1 MGNKFFNNIN
11 NQDDMGSTNNSFGNN
26 DNFKDLE
33 TNKKNSEEFDR
44 VMDNASKKYD
54 SYLDRNNI
62 FVRLVLF
69 CLFAF
74 IVLGCLYYAILWFTN
89 INIDTM

>member
-11 NQDDMGSTNNSFGNN
+11 NQDDMGNTNNSFGNN

-54 SYLDRNNI
+54 SCLDRNNI

-89 INIDTM
+89 N

>member
-11 NQDDMGSTNNSFGNN
+11 SQDDMGNTNNSFGNN

-89 INIDTM
+89 N

>member
-11 NQDDMGSTNNSFGNN
+11 NQDDMVNTNNSFGNN

-89 INIDTM
+89 N

>member
-11 NQDDMGSTNNSFGNN
+11 NQDDMGNTNNSFGNN

-44 VMDNASKKYD
+44 VMDNASKKYA

-89 INIDTM
+89 N

>member
-11 NQDDMGSTNNSFGNN
+11 NQDDMGNTNNSFGNN
-26 DNFKDLE
+26 DDFKDLE

-89 INIDTM
+89 N

>member
-1 MGNKFFNNIN
+1 MGNKFFNNID
-11 NQDDMGSTNNSFGNN
+11 NQDDMGNTNNSFGNN

-62 FVRLVLF
+62 FVRIVLF

-89 INIDTM
+89 N

>member
-11 NQDDMGSTNNSFGNN
+11 NQDDMWNTNNSFGNN

-89 INIDTM
+89 N

>member
-11 NQDDMGSTNNSFGNN
+11 NQDDMGNTNNSFGNN
-26 DNFKDLE
+26 DNFKNLE

-89 INIDTM
+89 N

>member
-1 MGNKFFNNIN
+1 MGNKFFNNN
-11 NQDDMGSTNNSFGNN
+11 NNLDDIGNTNDSVDNN
-26 DNFKDLE
+26 DNFKNLE

-89 INIDTM
+89 N

>member
-11 NQDDMGSTNNSFGNN
+11 NQDDMGNTNNSFGNN
-26 DNFKDLE
+26 DNFKNLE

-62 FVRLVLF
+62 FVRIVLF

-89 INIDTM
+89 N

>member
-11 NQDDMGSTNNSFGNN
+11 NQDDMGNTNNSFGNN

-62 FVRLVLF
+62 FVRLALF

-89 INIDTM
+89 N

>member
-1 MGNKFFNNIN
+1 MGKKFFNNIN
-11 NQDDMGSTNNSFGNN
+11 NLDDIGNTNDSVDNN
-26 DNFKDLE
+26 DNFKNLE

-62 FVRLVLF
+62 FFRLVLF

-74 IVLGCLYYAILWFTN
+74 IVFGCLYYAILWFTN
-89 INIDTM
+89 N

>member
-11 NQDDMGSTNNSFGNN
+11 NQDDMGNTNNSFGNN

-74 IVLGCLYYAILWFTN
+74 IVIGCLYYSILLFTN
-89 INIDTM
+89 N

>member
-1 MGNKFFNNIN
+1 
-11 NQDDMGSTNNSFGNN
+11 
-26 DNFKDLE
+26 
-33 TNKKNSEEFDR
+33 
-44 VMDNASKKYD
+44 MDNASKKYD

-89 INIDTM
+89 N

>member
-11 NQDDMGSTNNSFGNN
+11 NQDDMGNTNNSFGNN

-62 FVRLVLF
+62 FVRIVLF

-89 INIDTM
+89 N

>member
-1 MGNKFFNNIN
+1 MGN
-11 NQDDMGSTNNSFGNN
+11 TNNSFGNN

-89 INIDTM
+89 N

>member
-11 NQDDMGSTNNSFGNN
+11 NQVDMGNTNNSFDNN

-89 INIDTM
+89 N

>member
-1 MGNKFFNNIN
+1 MGNRFFNNIN
-11 NQDDMGSTNNSFGNN
+11 NLDDIGNTNDSFGNN

-89 INIDTM
+89 N

>member
-11 NQDDMGSTNNSFGNN
+11 NQDDMGNTNNSFGNN

-74 IVLGCLYYAILWFTN
+74 IVLGCLYYAILWFAN
-89 INIDTM
+89 N

>member
-11 NQDDMGSTNNSFGNN
+11 NQDDMGNTNNSFGNN

-69 CLFAF
+69 CLFTF

-89 INIDTM
+89 N

>member
-1 MGNKFFNNIN
+1 MSNKFFNIIN
-11 NQDDMGSTNNSFGNN
+11 DQDDNVMNTDDSFNSN

-33 TNKKNSEEFDR
+33 TNKKNSDEFER

-54 SYLDRNNI
+54 SYLDRNNV
-62 FVRLVLF
+62 FVRLILF
-69 CLFAF
+69 CLLAF

-89 INIDTM
+89 N

>member
-1 MGNKFFNNIN
+1 MENKFFNNIN
-11 NQDDMGSTNNSFGNN
+11 NQDNMGNTNNSFGNN
-26 DNFKDLE
+26 DNFKNLE

-89 INIDTM
+89 N

>member
-11 NQDDMGSTNNSFGNN
+11 NQDDMGNTNNSFDNN

-89 INIDTM
+89 N

>member
-1 MGNKFFNNIN
+1 MGNRFFNNIN
-11 NQDDMGSTNNSFGNN
+11 NLDDIGNTNDSFGNN

-62 FVRLVLF
+62 FVRIVLF

-89 INIDTM
+89 N

>member
-11 NQDDMGSTNNSFGNN
+11 NQDDMGNTNNSFGNN

-89 INIDTM
+89 N

>member
-11 NQDDMGSTNNSFGNN
+11 NLDDIGNTNDSFGNN

-89 INIDTM
+89 N

>member
-11 NQDDMGSTNNSFGNN
+11 NLDDIGNTNDSVDNN

-89 INIDTM
+89 N

>member
-11 NQDDMGSTNNSFGNN
+11 NQDDMGNTNNSFGNS

-89 INIDTM
+89 N

>member
-11 NQDDMGSTNNSFGNN
+11 NQDDMGNTNNSFGNN

-44 VMDNASKKYD
+44 VMDNASKKYN

-89 INIDTM
+89 N